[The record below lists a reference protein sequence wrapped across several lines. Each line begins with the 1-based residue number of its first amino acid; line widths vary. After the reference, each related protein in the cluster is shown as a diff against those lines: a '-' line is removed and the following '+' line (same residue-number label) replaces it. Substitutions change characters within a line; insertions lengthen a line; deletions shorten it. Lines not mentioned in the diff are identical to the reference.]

1 MALTQLTSEEKDE
14 LICLNTECI
23 MSLVNKEFLMKQ
35 ALKTTIKRMSS
46 LIQIKGIEAETHQCE
61 KYTNLAIYLSG
72 DKIKTAVI
80 E

>member
-1 MALTQLTSEEKDE
+1 MTLTQLISEEKNE